1 VSAKFVPRRGS
12 VIIELDIDAASY
24 EVIKTEQTQSRSD
37 QQNGWVSIRPTP
49 KSRQLRLLAAP
60 PAPGNRSAFF
70 RDLVSSVDK

>member
-1 VSAKFVPRRGS
+1 VSAKFVLRRDS

-24 EVIKTEQTQSRSD
+24 EVIKTEQTRSRSD

-60 PAPGNRSAFF
+60 P
-70 RDLVSSVDK
+70 SSRQPERFL